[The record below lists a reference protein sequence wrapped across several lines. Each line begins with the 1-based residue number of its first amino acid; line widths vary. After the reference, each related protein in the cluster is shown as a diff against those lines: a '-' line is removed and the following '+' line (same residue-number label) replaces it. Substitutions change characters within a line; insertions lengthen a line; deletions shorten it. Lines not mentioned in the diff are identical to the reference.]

1 MAEPYLFPVSIL
13 KDIEPWLT
21 EYFAYQRFHIQPEIE
36 QAFEAKYHRVEDF
49 LKVNNEHINHIPHIH
64 LAECDNQFLDKL
76 EAIINKYS
84 PFENE
89 EKI

>member
-49 LKVNNEHINHIPHIH
+49 LK
-64 LAECDNQFLDKL
+64 DQ
-76 EAIINKYS
+76 
-84 PFENE
+84 
-89 EKI
+89 

>member
-36 QAFEAKYHRVEDF
+36 QAFEAKYHSC
-49 LKVNNEHINHIPHIH
+49 L
-64 LAECDNQFLDKL
+64 L
-76 EAIINKYS
+76 YTS
-84 PFENE
+84 PSPRD
-89 EKI
+89 

>member
-1 MAEPYLFPVSIL
+1 MRGYFFNFALLIQTLFYYGRTLSFPVSIL

-64 LAECDNQFLDKL
+64 LAECDKSIFG
-76 EAIINKYS
+76 
-84 PFENE
+84 
-89 EKI
+89 

>member
-49 LKVNNEHINHIPHIH
+49 LKVNN
-64 LAECDNQFLDKL
+64 
-76 EAIINKYS
+76 
-84 PFENE
+84 
-89 EKI
+89 

>member
-64 LAECDNQFLDKL
+64 LAECDNQLLLMDCKC
-76 EAIINKYS
+76 IIQEIRQLWQR
-84 PFENE
+84 PF
-89 EKI
+89 

>member
-36 QAFEAKYHRVEDF
+36 QAFEAKYHRVEA
-49 LKVNNEHINHIPHIH
+49 VSYTH
-64 LAECDNQFLDKL
+64 LTLPTKA
-76 EAIINKYS
+76 
-84 PFENE
+84 
-89 EKI
+89 